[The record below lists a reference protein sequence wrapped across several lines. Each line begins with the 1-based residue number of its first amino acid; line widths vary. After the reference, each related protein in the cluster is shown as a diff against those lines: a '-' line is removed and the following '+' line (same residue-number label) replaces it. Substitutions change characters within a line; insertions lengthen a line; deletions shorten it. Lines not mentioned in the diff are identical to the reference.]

1 MYRFFTAL
9 SERPDDE
16 PITQEE
22 IDYASGK
29 KVLDPKADPKA
40 NALFNRLEKASE
52 NIQAAFQKQ
61 ADAAAVIFL
70 LS

>member
-1 MYRFFTAL
+1 MYRFFTVL
-9 SERPDDE
+9 SERSDDE
-16 PITQEE
+16 PISQEE

-29 KVLDPKADPKA
+29 KVLDPKAEPKA
-40 NALFNRLEKASE
+40 NAYLNRLEKSSE

-61 ADAAAVIFL
+61 ADAAAVTFL